1 MSRLGPCG
9 EVYLFISSVSPS
21 TNQTANYHAAC
32 FLSFPPRCRILTAMT
47 SGGPIG
53 YIEDDIKFTL
63 AVLKDGASLEWGK
76 GQYEKRK
83 RAVRGILVGCSS
95 EVWKNDEFAFGL
107 VSDLPDDPLFRK
119 KGWNKMDSGFR
130 LWGGGGDD
138 DEFQQQAER
147 RSGGNSASVD
157 AFLASKGWN
166 DIDSGFRLI

>member
-1 MSRLGPCG
+1 MSECG
-9 EVYLFISSVSPS
+9 KMLLSYLVNQLTSNNEFAHFLCSV
-21 TNQTANYHAAC
+21 
-32 FLSFPPRCRILTAMT
+32 LRRCRILTAMT

-53 YIEDDIKFTL
+53 YIDDDVKFTL

-83 RAVRGILVGCSS
+83 KAVRGILVGCSS
-95 EVWKNDEFAFGL
+95 EFWKNDEFAFGL
-107 VSDLPDDPLFRK
+107 VSDVPDDPLFRK

-138 DEFQQQAER
+138 GEIQQQAER
-147 RSGGNSASVD
+147 RGRSTD

>member
-1 MSRLGPCG
+1 MSERFEIVHTIHPYQSYSPILRSCVCVC
-9 EVYLFISSVSPS
+9 VYVSFLPS
-21 TNQTANYHAAC
+21 
-32 FLSFPPRCRILTAMT
+32 CRILAAMT

-63 AVLKDGASLEWGK
+63 AVLKDGASLEWEK
-76 GQYEKRK
+76 DQYEKRK

-107 VSDLPDDPLFRK
+107 VSEVPDDPLFRK

-130 LWGGGGDD
+130 LWGGVDD
-138 DEFQQQAER
+138 DGEIYQQAER
-147 RSGGNSASVD
+147 RSRDSAD

-166 DIDSGFRLI
+166 DIDSGFRLF

>member
-1 MSRLGPCG
+1 
-9 EVYLFISSVSPS
+9 
-21 TNQTANYHAAC
+21 
-32 FLSFPPRCRILTAMT
+32 MT

-63 AVLKDGASLEWGK
+63 AVLKDGASLDWGK

-83 RAVRGILVGCSS
+83 KAVRGVLVGCSS
-95 EVWKNDEFAFGL
+95 EVWKDDEFAFGL
-107 VSDLPDDPLFRK
+107 VSDVGDDPLFRK

-138 DEFQQQAER
+138 GEIQQQGER
-147 RSGGNSASVD
+147 RGRDSSTD